1 MRRRSK
7 WIAWITLTPLVLV
20 SALLFFIITF
30 DWNRARPWLNE
41 RVSEAIARPFV
52 INGDLTVKWDRPE
65 GETGWRRWVPWPRLA
80 ARDVVVGNP
89 EWARDTN
96 FATANEVSF
105 VLQALPLLAH
115 RIVIPTI
122 SLDTPSIA
130 LIRRKDGE
138 NNWTFPR
145 NKDKTALQ
153 WELELQQIVFKN
165 GRIGLSDA
173 IKQIELLAEVDT
185 IGAPLDLTGKPTEQP
200 ASAASAP
207 AEMASAASAAEEP
220 ARQADTSP
228 YGIQWTVKGTY
239 RDARVQGAGKAG
251 GVLRLQ
257 DADTPY
263 PLQADVRLG
272 RTRIALEGTLTD
284 PAHLAA
290 LDLRLRLAG
299 DSMAHLYD
307 LTGVVLPETAPFET
321 RGRLIGQGVGEQPVW
336 RYEKFTGRMGKSDIQ
351 GTLTYRAQQPRP
363 KIEGTVLSNQLVF
376 ADLAPLIGADSA
388 QSKRRRGATER
399 QPGDRVL
406 PVARFKTDRWGEMDA
421 DVKVTGKRIVRDEAL
436 PINDL
441 SAHLKLE
448 DSVLTLD
455 PLNFG
460 VAGGDLVSTIRLNG
474 KTTPMQGNI
483 DLRARRLKLKQLFPT
498 IEAMRASVGELNGA
512 ARMAAQGNS
521 ISALLG
527 TANGEA
533 KLLVREGTV
542 SKFILEAMGL
552 NVGSVVLTQL
562 FGDRQVT
569 LNCGVSDFAIT
580 DGLARARTFVVDTE
594 DATIYITGGVD
605 LKDERLGMTV
615 RPEAKGLRLFSL
627 RAPLYV
633 TGTLKKPDVSVDK
646 AVLALRAGGAL
657 ALGLTAPIA
666 AALIPLT
673 DLSTPDDTHCAEL
686 LRQASSAPRTNPK
699 PLPAPDKA
707 APGNP
712 GGERRPVAPPAAPPR
727 QEQKRDPLPPVY
739 NG

>member
-7 WIAWITLTPLVLV
+7 WIAWITLTPLVLI

-30 DWNRARPWLNE
+30 DWNRARPWLNV
-41 RVSEAIARPFV
+41 RVSEAIGRPFV
-52 INGDLTVKWDRPE
+52 INGDLSVRWHRPD
-65 GETGWRRWVPWPRLA
+65 GETGWRGWVPWPHLA

-89 EWARDTN
+89 DWASDTN
-96 FATANEVSF
+96 FATANEISF

-115 RIVIPTI
+115 RIVIPTVR
-122 SLDTPSIA
+122 LDAPSIA
-130 LIRRKDGE
+130 LIRRPDGT

-145 NKDKTALQ
+145 QRDKGPTQ
-153 WELELQQIVFKN
+153 WELELQQIEFKN

-173 IKQIELLAEVDT
+173 IKALELLAEVDT
-185 IGAPLDLTGKPTEQP
+185 IGAPSIEPV
-200 ASAASAP
+200 AP
-207 AEMASAASAAEEP
+207 GEASAAESST
-220 ARQADTSP
+220 ASP
-228 YGIQWTVKGTY
+228 SPRYGIQWTVKGTY
-239 RDARVQGAGKAG
+239 RAARVQGSGKAG
-251 GVLRLQ
+251 AVLRLQ
-257 DADTPY
+257 DQDSPF

-321 RGRLIGQGVGEQPVW
+321 RGRLIGQNVADQAVW

-351 GTLTYRAQQPRP
+351 GTLTYREQTPRP
-363 KIEGTVLSNQLVF
+363 KIEGNVLSNQLVF
-376 ADLAPLIGADSA
+376 ADLAPLIGADSTA
-388 QSKRRRGATER
+388 SKQRRGASEP
-399 QPGDRVL
+399 QSGERVL
-406 PVARFKTDRWGEMDA
+406 PAARFKTDRWGAMDA
-421 DVKVTGKRIVRDEAL
+421 DVQLTGKRIVRDETL

-441 SAHLKLE
+441 NAHLILQ
-448 DSVLTLD
+448 DSVLTLS

-460 VAGGDLVSTIRLNG
+460 VAGGQLVSTIRLNG
-474 KTTPMQGNI
+474 KNTPMQGNI
-483 DLRARRLKLKQLFPT
+483 DLRARHLQLKQLFPT

-512 ARMAAQGNS
+512 ARLTAHGNS
-521 ISALLG
+521 VSALLG

-533 KLLVREGTV
+533 KLLVREGTI

-569 LNCGVSDFAIT
+569 LNCGVSDFAVH
-580 DGLARARTFVVDTE
+580 DGLARARTFVVDTD
-594 DATIYITGGVD
+594 DATIYVTGGLD

-673 DLSTPDDTHCAEL
+673 DLSTGEDTRCADL
-686 LRQASSAPRTNPK
+686 LRRASSAPSTSPK
-699 PLPAPDKA
+699 PVTPSDKSGAGRANEERPATPPSSHPAPKST
-707 APGNP
+707 P
-712 GGERRPVAPPAAPPR
+712 
-727 QEQKRDPLPPVY
+727 QRDPLPPIY